1 MEIMVPQGQGK
12 HKDQRGRGEQ
22 TNRYRAETREPV
34 ILCHG
39 LNNHLSPA
47 LQLDYC
53 SCRRPAMKVSRT
65 RLVYITRSAKP
76 LCC

>member
-34 ILCHG
+34 ILLYIIMWNHG
-39 LNNHLSPA
+39 LKLK
-47 LQLDYC
+47 
-53 SCRRPAMKVSRT
+53 RPVPCFMPVNENT
-65 RLVYITRSAKP
+65 FNV
-76 LCC
+76 